1 MAYVISCLQAPSTKL
16 HKVKAVID
24 EPASAKL
31 VSLTNANGEAT
42 TLTLVET
49 PQGTRHLLVNE
60 VLHKLLCD
68 FVSKGAWLK
77 SIEASVGRDRQP
89 FKAVG
94 PVLRKKLVLMGVIS
108 KMAAIQLLMT
118 LANTV
123 KAVKYRAMP
132 TAVLQ
137 GLTDLH
143 SNQGVVLGGA
153 AITNLVMQNGVGSTM
168 PFTLQLAEHLPTMV
182 DTASCPALGPRQR
195 YSLEIVKPSLA
206 HSATLTM
213 QLEELSKFCKL
224 PLVMVRGSSRRV
236 KSDTFEDKQ
245 KHIMLFLGFIHVFCG
260 VVHPN
265 LQHLVRADFWA
276 KYAGS
281 RGARG
286 DKGVSICQ
294 VLSTAKCVVGF
305 WQSKCTSQSSHLLD
319 LRKWLGDLSSQVRRA
334 YPSVKRSV
342 NDMVQRGTWADA
354 ADIVVVLCKAKVSIE
369 AEVSHLGRLSIDQA
383 RRLHDVAL
391 ACAMFGFL
399 PPPRSA
405 CIRTLSTPRY
415 RGPCPDKDCT
425 NDRCWGNRLY
435 VSEGTT
441 MHMELPHHKTEHKWG
456 TIRFVLPADLSA
468 LLSLYLNKAYD
479 VLREDM
485 EVEHGYMFMST
496 TGMAF
501 TTDYF
506 STYFKGIMTGL
517 GGPAVAPHS
526 LRHIF
531 VVEQMNAQGNEQHEG
546 AAYCMGHDLSQWNES
561 YDLLSLQRKGQR
573 AIDGMQAW
581 REALLARRG
590 VGAPAPSIP
599 QVLEVQSDREGSS
612 IQAHSPSEAM
622 YESSSDS
629 ASESLPS
636 GVQQSDGDGSSAS
649 SESED
654 ELVIDLDE

>member
-1 MAYVISCLQAPSTKL
+1 M
-16 HKVKAVID
+16 HKVTAVVD
-24 EPASAKL
+24 EPASARL
-31 VSLTNANGEAT
+31 VSLTNAHGEST
-42 TLTLVET
+42 TLTMVET

-68 FVSKGAWLK
+68 FVSKSAWVN
-77 SIEASVGRDRQP
+77 SIEASVGRDRCP

-108 KMAAIQLLMT
+108 KMGASQLLIT
-118 LANTV
+118 LANIV
-123 KAVKYRAMP
+123 KAVKYRKLP

-143 SNQGVVLGGA
+143 SNQGVVLGAA
-153 AITNLVMQNGVGSTM
+153 AITNLVMQNSVGSTS

-182 DTASCPALGPRQR
+182 DTASCPTLGPRQR
-195 YSLEIVKPSLA
+195 YSLEVVKASLA
-206 HSATLTM
+206 HSATLAM
-213 QLEELSKFCKL
+213 QLQELEKFCRL
-224 PLVMVRGSSRRV
+224 PLVMVRGPSRRV

-245 KHIMLFLGFIHVFCG
+245 KHIMLFLGFIYVFCG

-286 DKGVSICQ
+286 DKGGSICQ

-305 WQSKCTSQSSHLLD
+305 WQTKCTSQSSHLLD
-319 LRKWLGDLSSQVRRA
+319 LRNWLGDLSSQVRRA
-334 YPSVKRSV
+334 YPSVKRNVS
-342 NDMVQRGTWADA
+342 DMVQRGTWADA
-354 ADIVVVLCKAKVSIE
+354 ADIVVVLCKAK
-369 AEVSHLGRLSIDQA
+369 ASIDQA

-415 RGPCPDKDCT
+415 RGPCPDKDCS
-425 NDRCWGNRLY
+425 DDSCWGNRLY

-441 MHMELPHHKTEHKWG
+441 MRMELRHHKTAVKWG
-456 TIRFVLPADLSA
+456 PIQFVLPSDLST

-485 EVEHGYMFMST
+485 EVEHGYMFMNMS
-496 TGMAF
+496 GMAF
-501 TTDYF
+501 TTGNF
-506 STYFKGIMTGL
+506 STYFKGIMIGL

-531 VVEQMNAQGNEQHEG
+531 VVEQRNAQNNVQHEG
-546 AAYCMGHDLSQWNES
+546 AAYCMGHDLSQWDES

-590 VGAPAPSIP
+590 VSPPAPSIP
-599 QVLEVQSDREGSS
+599 QLLEVQSDGEASS
-612 IQAHSPSEAM
+612 LQAPSPPQAS

-636 GVQQSDGDGSSAS
+636 GMQQSDGDVSSAS
-649 SESED
+649 SENED
-654 ELVIDLDE
+654 ELMIEIDE